1 MTDNPVL
8 TAAENKLLQDAGLNP
23 ADYGAISGQA
33 QVDPQRPM
41 GLGPVATPNGIVEC
55 IVIPLV
61 LILPTSVL
69 RPASRL
75 MDSSGAP
82 RSPVEGMLPVL
93 NTRALVPLARLA
105 ERRPM
110 LVIPNGDFPQDVE

>member
-33 QVDPQRPM
+33 H
-41 GLGPVATPNGIVEC
+41 VATPNGIVEC